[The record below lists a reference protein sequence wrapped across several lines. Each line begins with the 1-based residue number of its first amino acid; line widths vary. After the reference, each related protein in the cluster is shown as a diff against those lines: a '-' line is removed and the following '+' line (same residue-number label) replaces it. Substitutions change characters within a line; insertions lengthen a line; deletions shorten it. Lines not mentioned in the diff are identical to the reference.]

1 MSNVYFLLFLFTTFV
16 VFLGLYVLKFPI
28 NQRAET
34 VYIKLQTDKS
44 TYKLGEKI
52 QIIIFLVND
61 KSDKISLPSLN
72 YALEIFGSQGIVLT
86 MVESRGGTGPVNVE
100 ALSQLLIETYT
111 WNQED
116 MNKNQVSKGIYT
128 LRVNL
133 LDAFSSYGFDWSDV
147 KNFIHEDILYYQIG
161 YNLNGINPL
170 PG

>member
-1 MSNVYFLLFLFTTFV
+1 MNNVYFLLFFFTTFV
-16 VFLGLYVLKFPI
+16 AFLGLYVLKFPV

-52 QIIIFLVND
+52 QITIFLVND

-72 YALEIFGSQGIVLT
+72 YALEISGSQGVVLT
-86 MVESRGGTGPVNVE
+86 MIESRGGIKPVNVE
-100 ALSQLLIETYT
+100 ALSQLLIGTYT

-116 MNKNQVSKGIYT
+116 MNRNQVPKGIYT

-133 LDAFSSYGFDWSDV
+133 LDAPYNGV
-147 KNFIHEDILYYQIG
+147 ITIQIE
-161 YNLNGINPL
+161 
-170 PG
+170 